1 MKKTKSLDMTI
12 RLVSLLLCFS
22 VLLYFCGCFS
32 NSYYYPD
39 VAKGACFE
47 VYHALLNG
55 DKEKL
60 KSLLCEDLQ
69 NQDDVDE
76 QIDEFM
82 DAIGG
87 KLVSAD
93 EDSYHYDKLG
103 ASRDYGE
110 TDEYTILNTYSEL
123 KNIDD
128 NNNNTY
134 ASLGVAYFHYN
145 EKNPGKIGI
154 YAIDL
159 SKDGSYRT
167 YAIAH
172 NDHR

>member
-1 MKKTKSLDMTI
+1 MNNLKQYYITLK
-12 RLVSLLLCFS
+12 LVSFLLCFS

-39 VAKGACFE
+39 VAKDACFE
-47 VYHALLNG
+47 VYHALLDG

-76 QIDEFM
+76 QIDAFM
-82 DAIGG
+82 NA
-87 KLVSAD
+87 
-93 EDSYHYDKLG
+93 KLG

-110 TDEYTILNTYSEL
+110 IDEYTILNTYSEL

-128 NNNNTY
+128 NNNNNY

-145 EKNPGKIGI
+145 KKKPGKLGI

>member
-12 RLVSLLLCFS
+12 RLVSFLLCFS

-39 VAKGACFE
+39 VAKEACFD
-47 VYHALLNG
+47 VYHALLDG

-76 QIDEFM
+76 QIDAFM

-93 EDSYHYDKLG
+93 EDSYHYDKLS

-134 ASLGVAYFHYN
+134 VSLGVAYFHYN
-145 EKNPGKIGI
+145 KKNPGKLGI

-159 SKDGSYRT
+159 STDGSYRT